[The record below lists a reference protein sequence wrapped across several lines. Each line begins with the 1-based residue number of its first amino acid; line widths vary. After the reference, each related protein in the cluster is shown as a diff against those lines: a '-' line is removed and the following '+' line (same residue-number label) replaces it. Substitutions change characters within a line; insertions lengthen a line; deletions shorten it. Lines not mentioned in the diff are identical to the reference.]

1 MKNQTLYNI
10 GLLLSV
16 AGIMLVTFSKSA
28 TANSGRPAS
37 KLPALKDIIPSVK
50 PKLSFELE

>member
-28 TANSGRPAS
+28 AANSRPAS

-50 PKLSFELE
+50 PKLSFEFE